1 MRSPESTSDQ
11 MRLSAYAQVAMHAV
25 REAGRVLL
33 EYFGRPPS
41 AGEVRYKAPVSPVTE
56 ADHASERCIVSV
68 LREAFPEHSVVAEE
82 GSGVRLEGTACWYV
96 DPLDGTTN
104 FAHRL
109 PWFGIS
115 IALAQGEE
123 VQTGVVY
130 HPVLDELFVAER
142 GAGAWML
149 RPGGPVRLRVS
160 STSHLEEA
168 LVATGTPPDIGVTEN
183 NIPQIVTML
192 KLTEDLRQMG
202 SAALNLCYV
211 AAGRLDAFWEPDL
224 NPWDVAAGALMMAE
238 AGGTVTGM
246 DGSPYT
252 AQTRSPLATNGV
264 LHPQLLAL
272 LQTRDDGRVE
282 R

>member
-1 MRSPESTSDQ
+1 
-11 MRLSAYAQVAMHAV
+11 MRLSPYAQVAMHAV

-33 EYFGRPPS
+33 EYFARPPS

-56 ADHASERCIVSV
+56 ADHVSERCIVSV
-68 LREAFPEHSVVAEE
+68 LREAFPDHSVVAEE
-82 GSGVRLEGTACWYV
+82 GSGVRLEGAPCWYV

-149 RPGGPVRLRVS
+149 RHGGSVPLHVS
-160 STSHLEEA
+160 STSRLEEA
-168 LVATGTPPDIGVTEN
+168 LVATGTPADIGVTGN

-224 NPWDVAAGALMMAE
+224 SPWDVAAGALMVVE
-238 AGGTVTGM
+238 SGGSVTGM

-252 AQTRSPLATNGV
+252 VQTRSPLATNGI
-264 LHPQLLAL
+264 LHRQLLAL
-272 LQTRDDGRVE
+272 LRTGAGSGAGEASGVL
-282 R
+282 